1 MVATVVKTYGLE
13 NAVFIGSGM
22 GAQVVLEAV
31 AASIPLA
38 QGILLVGSDAPDAAD
53 SAEVLQYYQTADLS
67 GAAQQIKDKLVG
79 SVRGGADSSPAAA
92 VDGAALW
99 RRAVQVIPDA
109 GHNVASEQ
117 PAAFDTIVR
126 SFVQDTFA
134 VPSPNLH
141 GETFGTCSG
150 IAAKLP
156 ERQRGVMRKEEPGKT
171 HIRAR
176 YEPPMEEDLNQSYRS
191 YETTKSP
198 PGSYARGRSPPG
210 SMPHKGARFEL
221 HMPNDDEEEHISV
234 MLENPNYK
242 GKVIPGTTPHKMSR
256 FELPTEDLHHDP
268 PSADHRLGVTGNPY
282 HKGRTSPGSMPHRSA
297 RFELHIP
304 DDHLAEVAHVPN
316 HGLTATADGVEGG
329 ANDQEFRFGGRRV
342 EPGRMAHPNSRFH
355 NNDYGDCTPQTGR
368 LGKVPAG
375 GESTFTFG

>member
-1 MVATVVKTYGLE
+1 MRNGDSNTRDEGKRFTDYATATTAGFSLSLLLPFLSPPKVPFPPSVR
-13 NAVFIGSGM
+13 AWVFFSK
-22 GAQVVLEAV
+22 
-31 AASIPLA
+31 ASIPLA

-109 GHNVASEQ
+109 GHSVASEQ

-176 YEPPMEEDLNQSYRS
+176 Y
-191 YETTKSP
+191 
-198 PGSYARGRSPPG
+198 
-210 SMPHKGARFEL
+210 
-221 HMPNDDEEEHISV
+221 V
-234 MLENPNYK
+234 
-242 GKVIPGTTPHKMSR
+242 
-256 FELPTEDLHHDP
+256 
-268 PSADHRLGVTGNPY
+268 
-282 HKGRTSPGSMPHRSA
+282 
-297 RFELHIP
+297 
-304 DDHLAEVAHVPN
+304 
-316 HGLTATADGVEGG
+316 
-329 ANDQEFRFGGRRV
+329 
-342 EPGRMAHPNSRFH
+342 
-355 NNDYGDCTPQTGR
+355 QT
-368 LGKVPAG
+368 
-375 GESTFTFG
+375 